1 MCCAPASST
10 PSTTATTLVPSPSR
24 CSSDEARRL
33 NTRLQISCRTWD
45 WRVDFYRLLRDCSMD
60 REHFLV
66 ALFPLSRLVPQS
78 VAGLAARRFA
88 ATADI
93 CQQPCTLFPAAMIF
107 ATATDI
113 DTGSRALAP

>member
-1 MCCAPASST
+1 
-10 PSTTATTLVPSPSR
+10 
-24 CSSDEARRL
+24 
-33 NTRLQISCRTWD
+33 
-45 WRVDFYRLLRDCSMD
+45 MD

-113 DTGSRALAP
+113 DTGSRALAPRQCPSQYNPHSILEYWR